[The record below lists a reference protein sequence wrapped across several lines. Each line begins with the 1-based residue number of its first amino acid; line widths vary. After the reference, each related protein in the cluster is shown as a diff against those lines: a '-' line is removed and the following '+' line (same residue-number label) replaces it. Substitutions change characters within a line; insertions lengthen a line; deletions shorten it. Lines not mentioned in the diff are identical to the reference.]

1 MSITMPPEQLA
12 QVGRRGRLKL
22 AFERR
27 GRRTVQTGA
36 SATSP
41 WHVFPPSELDE
52 SGCAYVW
59 LVNPSGGLVGGDR
72 ISLEAGLAA
81 GSHVLFTTPSATRVY
96 RTEQVPVEQE
106 IRLSVGPDARLEW
119 LPDVTI
125 PFAGSKLKQT
135 LRVDLAEGATALVWD
150 AMASGRVARDER
162 WSFASFANE
171 IRITTASGASVV
183 ERFRLEP
190 SSTDDAWS
198 LASDWDYV
206 ASAFVIGDRVSAE
219 VWSGLEDSLASVLDR
234 WPGRLLGGLSEPAAP
249 GLALKMLARSAPD
262 LTAALEEVWRLVR
275 SHLWRL
281 PAVSLRRY

>member
-96 RTEQVPVEQE
+96 RTEQAPVEQE

-125 PFAGSKLKQT
+125 PFAGSKLRQT
-135 LRVDLAEGATALVWD
+135 FRVDLAEGATALVWD

-206 ASAFVIGDRVSAE
+206 ASAFVIGDRVPAE
-219 VWSGLEDSLASVLDR
+219 VWSGLEDTLASVLDR
-234 WPGRLLGGLSEPAAP
+234 WPGRILGGLSEPAAP